1 MNLSRIFD
9 TFSRRDTPPN
19 KPDKALTSE
28 FRYRLARRCDAA
40 FMEGGI
46 PSDFWSEIN
55 SRLEYLYG
63 RQIARYRDP
72 RFVADGVWEFLNT
85 CSDKQFLDFVEQVFK
100 LDAWTMNRIDG
111 SILYIL
117 MKDVSFLFEVD
128 DLPYA
133 LTDFS
138 WEEFEDFRSGTPP
151 QRLGGY
157 PRTRKSSGETVAC
170 CIRPP

>member
-19 KPDKALTSE
+19 KPDKALTSG
-28 FRYRLARRCDAA
+28 FRFRLPRRCDEA

-72 RFVADGVWEFLNT
+72 RFVADGVLEFLNT

-100 LDAWTMNRIDG
+100 LDAWTKYG
-111 SILYIL
+111 GGILYIL

-133 LTDFS
+133 LTGFS
-138 WEEFEDFRSGTPP
+138 F
-151 QRLGGY
+151 
-157 PRTRKSSGETVAC
+157 SSE
-170 CIRPP
+170 